1 MKLLL
6 DTHVFLWW
14 RANDRRL
21 GAAARAAVA
30 DADLV
35 FVSAATAWE
44 AALKASLGRLRYPD
58 TIEAGV
64 DASGFEKLPISVAHA
79 ERAARLPR
87 HHADPFDRMLV
98 AQAQSEDLTLVTRD
112 RSLAAYEVKLLWA

>member
-21 GAAARAAVA
+21 GPAARAAVA
-30 DADLV
+30 DAEVV

-44 AALKASLGRLRYPD
+44 AAIKAALGRLRYPD

-64 DASGFEKLPISVAHA
+64 EASGFEKLAITLAHA
-79 ERAARLPR
+79 TTRTQQEAVLATLKKSLILWLRFRDGIARACGLKK
-87 HHADPFDRMLV
+87 
-98 AQAQSEDLTLVTRD
+98 S
-112 RSLAAYEVKLLWA
+112 